1 MADDDMA
8 DDAEVSAEEVEALK
22 QQLCRRASRAIV
34 GGFRPSADP
43 FASWFGKVNVAAS
56 GEDWP
61 TSAGRPMMPLCQFNM
76 TEVPFVPESLSD
88 VAFLAVFIDQ
98 EKLPSNNPNGDGW
111 LLRAYPTLDGL
122 VALALPADQG
132 YLQPLPI
139 RWELIEEDYPSWEY
153 KDAMEMSPE
162 LEDQYS
168 ELLETQQGT
177 KIGGW
182 PFIVQSEI
190 YWAPGNQHPASPE
203 YVLQIDSESKA
214 RWSWGDAGFGYI
226 GRGTGA
232 ARDVWTLEWQCY

>member
-1 MADDDMA
+1 MT

-22 QQLCRRASRAIV
+22 KQLVRRASRAV
-34 GGFRPSADP
+34 LGGFHPPADP
-43 FASWFGKVNVAAS
+43 FTSWFGKVNVALP

-61 TSAGRPMMPLCQFNM
+61 TSAARPMMPLCQFNL
-76 TEVPFVPESLSD
+76 TGVPFRPNSLSD
-88 VAFLAVFIDQ
+88 VAFLTIFIAQD
-98 EKLPSNNPNGDGW
+98 ELPDGTPNGDGW

-122 VALALPADQG
+122 VALEPPADHG
-132 YLQPLPI
+132 HLEPLPI
-139 RWELIEEDYPSWEY
+139 RWELIEEDYPTWEDV
-153 KDAMEMSPE
+153 DALEMSPE

-182 PFIVQSEI
+182 PFTVQSQI

-203 YVLQIDSESKA
+203 YVLQIDNEGEA
-214 RWSWGDAGFGYI
+214 RWSWGDVGFGYI

-232 ARDVWTLEWQCY
+232 ARNVWTLEWQCY